1 MAQAGVSANRLELL
15 QIADAVA
22 REKAIDRQVVIMA
35 MEDAIQKAAKS
46 RYGSENE
53 IKAEVD
59 PKTGEIRLA
68 RLLEVVEQ
76 VTMEATQISLE
87 EARRR
92 NPAAQVG
99 DFIAEPLPPL
109 DFGRVAAQNAKQVIV
124 QKVREAERERQFDE
138 YKDRVGEIV
147 NGIVK
152 RVEYGNVIVD
162 LGRAE
167 AIVRRDETLPRE
179 NFRYG
184 DRIRAYVYDVRREQ
198 RGPQI
203 FLSRT
208 HPEFMA
214 KLFAQE
220 VPEVYDGIV
229 TIKSVAR
236 DPGSRAKIAVV
247 SRDASI
253 DPVGACVGMRGSR
266 VQAVVNE
273 LQGEKIDIIQWSP
286 DAATFIVNALAPAE
300 VVKVVLDEDAER
312 IEVVVPDA
320 QLSLAIGRKGQ
331 NVRLASQLTGWDID
345 IMTEASESERRQA
358 EFAERSSTFMEALD
372 VDEVIAQLLASE
384 GFSSVEEVAFVEP
397 SEIASIEGFD
407 ENTAAEIQ
415 TRAREHLEKI
425 EAEQDAKRKALGVS
439 DDVAAIPGLTTAMLV
454 ALGEKNVKTVEDL
467 ADCATDDL
475 LGWNE
480 RKDKE
485 TIHHEGILDNF
496 TLGKPEI
503 EDLILAARVK
513 AGWIS
518 EADLAPPPEA
528 EADAE
533 AKAKATSRTRPRTA
547 APRHERR
554 PLPGAFEEHMPLRQ
568 DVAEHEHESETDDT
582 VRRCALTRMRLPKE
596 DLIRFVLAPS
606 GEIVPDLKERLPG
619 RGVWVTADRAIVA
632 EAAKRNVFARALK
645 AQAKVPAGLADQ
657 VDRLLADAA
666 LGALALANKAGEV
679 VFGTA
684 KVEEAIAKGKVAAL
698 IHASDAA
705 EDGCRKLDGKFRAG
719 ARDGNPAPIRVFSA
733 DELGL
738 ASGKTNV
745 IHAAL
750 IQGGAAAKF
759 LASASRA
766 ERYRKGTAAFAQPIG
781 SDTDKE

>member
-53 IKAEVD
+53 IRAEVD

-68 RLLEVVEQ
+68 RLLEVVED
-76 VTMEATQISLE
+76 VVMEATQIALT

-99 DFIAEPLPPL
+99 DFIAEELPPL

-124 QKVREAERERQFDE
+124 QKVREAERERQFEE
-138 YKDRVGEIV
+138 YKDRVSSIV
-147 NGIVK
+147 VGVVK

-179 NFRYG
+179 SFRYG

-208 HPEFMA
+208 HPEFM
-214 KLFAQE
+214 KELFKQE

-273 LQGEKIDIIQWSP
+273 LQGEKIDIIQWSQ

-358 EFAERSSTFMEALD
+358 EFAERSQTFMEALD

-384 GFSSVEEVAFVEP
+384 GFSSVEEVAFVEA

-415 TRAREHLEKI
+415 DRAREHLEKI
-425 EAEQDAKRKALGVS
+425 EAEQDAKRKELGVS
-439 DDVAAIPGLTTAMLV
+439 DDVAVLPSLTTAMLV
-454 ALGEKNVKTVEDL
+454 ALGENGVKTVEDL

-475 LGWNE
+475 IGWNE

-485 TIHHEGILDNF
+485 SIHHDGILDAF
-496 TLGKPEI
+496 SIGRAEA
-503 EDLILAARVK
+503 EQMILAARVK
-513 AGWIS
+513 AGWI
-518 EADLAPPPEA
+518 
-528 EADAE
+528 
-533 AKAKATSRTRPRTA
+533 
-547 APRHERR
+547 
-554 PLPGAFEEHMPLRQ
+554 EEP
-568 DVAEHEHESETDDT
+568 VAEEVEIEEGATEGDD
-582 VRRCALTRMRLPKE
+582 
-596 DLIRFVLAPS
+596 D
-606 GEIVPDLKERLPG
+606 D
-619 RGVWVTADRAIVA
+619 
-632 EAAKRNVFARALK
+632 
-645 AQAKVPAGLADQ
+645 
-657 VDRLLADAA
+657 
-666 LGALALANKAGEV
+666 
-679 VFGTA
+679 GTA
-684 KVEEAIAKGKVAAL
+684 PEGTEEEG
-698 IHASDAA
+698 DA
-705 EDGCRKLDGKFRAG
+705 R
-719 ARDGNPAPIRVFSA
+719 S
-733 DELGL
+733 
-738 ASGKTNV
+738 
-745 IHAAL
+745 
-750 IQGGAAAKF
+750 
-759 LASASRA
+759 
-766 ERYRKGTAAFAQPIG
+766 
-781 SDTDKE
+781 